1 MQHFDADQNPVY
13 HCMKDLLNLFL
24 DRKDIHSFN
33 ICFLFYDYN

>member
-1 MQHFDADQNPVY
+1 
-13 HCMKDLLNLFL
+13 MKDLLNLFL